1 MVIKEDILIDKIN
14 SIFERY
20 FKIDKAILNDLKST
34 QDDLNELIIA
44 NFNRLDQKNITYL
57 SDLSEEILSGLQYR
71 DLDKIDQTFLLKG
84 KHLKIMD
91 ISEDKKKL
99 EIESVF
105 NKRVLKTNDILIRI
119 KGKIGPAVVITQD
132 MKDMYY
138 YNDIARI
145 RVNNDQV
152 IPQYLS
158 LYLNSFIGKH
168 YLNKFKKSKSMTY
181 LKLSSLEKLPILT
194 PLVQDQW
201 KIVQKFHVQK
211 NILEVMKND

>member
-99 EIESVF
+99 EIESDF

-181 LKLSSLEKLPILT
+181 LKLSSLKKLPILT

>member
-99 EIESVF
+99 EIESDF

-181 LKLSSLEKLPILT
+181 FKLSSFKKLPILT

>member
-99 EIESVF
+99 EIESDF

-168 YLNKFKKSKSMTY
+168 YLNKVKKSKSMTY
-181 LKLSSLEKLPILT
+181 LKLSSLKKLPILT

>member
-99 EIESVF
+99 EIESDF

>member
-1 MVIKEDILIDKIN
+1 MAIKEDILLDKIDN
-14 SIFERY
+14 IFEKY
-20 FKIDKAILNDLKST
+20 FKINKTILDDLKST

-99 EIESVF
+99 EIESDF

-168 YLNKFKKSKSMTY
+168 YLNKVKKSKSMTY
-181 LKLSSLEKLPILT
+181 LKLSSLKKLPILT